1 MNVAM
6 FYDLDTEKKE
16 LKVNPVATQLN
27 NGIEMRG
34 PVVIAREGE
43 FQPMDCNDSGFR
55 PVYSFTF
62 YDDITAVFDE
72 IYDFV
77 GGHLYTDD
85 DLEDDDGR
93 YDAYV

>member
-1 MNVAM
+1 
-6 FYDLDTEKKE
+6 
-16 LKVNPVATQLN
+16 
-27 NGIEMRG
+27 
-34 PVVIAREGE
+34 
-43 FQPMDCNDSGFR
+43 MDCNDSGFR

-85 DLEDDDGR
+85 DFEDDDGR